1 MKISYI
7 MQNGVNIITPPFDG
21 PAEHVRNVVFELK
34 RLGHE
39 VDVLIQLK
47 KSYFLSHDLLHFEE
61 IDPHK
66 KDQKIL
72 LMVEKVI
79 RRIQS
84 TFHLPYFALF
94 ESLRFSRI
102 CRHYLPNTEIFL
114 ERISWM
120 GYGGTFAKK
129 SLKKPS
135 VIEFNGDPIHD
146 LDAKKESPKG
156 IQLRISKFL
165 YRFVLRNTE
174 KIIASGE
181 GWRDNL
187 VNNWQV
193 PSDKIVTIENGTTLV
208 DLLSR
213 K

>member
-1 MKISYI
+1 M
-7 MQNGVNIITPPFDG
+7 
-21 PAEHVRNVVFELK
+21 
-34 RLGHE
+34 
-39 VDVLIQLK
+39 
-47 KSYFLSHDLLHFEE
+47 LHFEQ
-61 IDPHK
+61 IDPHEGS
-66 KDQKIL
+66 DQKFL
-72 LMVEKVI
+72 LLLEKVI

-84 TFHLPYFALF
+84 IFHLPYFALF

-129 SLKKPS
+129 SLKKPL

-146 LDAKKESPKG
+146 LDAKNESPKG

-181 GWRDNL
+181 GWRNNL

-193 PSDKIVTIENGTTLV
+193 PTDQIVTIENGTTLV

-213 K
+213 KYLKTFSEIQKPEDNIRIIYLGGFYPWHGTDILINALRIVLKRIQKFISH